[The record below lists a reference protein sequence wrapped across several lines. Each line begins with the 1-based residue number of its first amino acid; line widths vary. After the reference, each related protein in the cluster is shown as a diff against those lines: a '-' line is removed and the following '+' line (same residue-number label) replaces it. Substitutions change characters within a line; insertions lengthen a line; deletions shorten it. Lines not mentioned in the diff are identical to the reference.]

1 MKWRIIAFEKHDAYF
16 NMAID
21 EVLLEGI
28 REGTSPPTIRFYGWS
43 PSAVSIG
50 RFQSME
56 EEVDVE
62 KCRELGVDYV
72 RRITGGGAV
81 YHDTGGEVTYS
92 IAGPESEFPRGIR
105 ESYAYIC
112 RYVINGLAS
121 LGVESEFAPINDIT
135 YNGKKISGSAQ
146 TRRGGVLLQHGTILH
161 SLDLRRMFTV
171 LKVSKEKISDKQ
183 IKAAEERVTSISQIK
198 DVSINGLYSALLS
211 SFTEDKEHSFGIWSK
226 EETEKAEKLRISVY
240 GTRRWNFS
248 R

>member
-1 MKWRIIAFEKHDAYF
+1 MKWRIIGLEKHDAYF

-21 EVLLEGI
+21 EVLMEGI

-62 KCRELGVDYV
+62 KCREIGVDYV

-81 YHDTGGEVTYS
+81 YHDTAGEVTYS
-92 IAGPESEFPRGIR
+92 IAGSESEFPKGIR

-112 RYVINGLAS
+112 RYVINGLAG
-121 LGVESEFAPINDIT
+121 LGIDSEFAPINDIIHK
-135 YNGKKISGSAQ
+135 GKKISGSAQ
-146 TRRGGVLLQHGTILH
+146 TRRGGVLLQHGTVLY
-161 SLDLRRMFTV
+161 SLDVRRMFSV

-183 IKAAEERVTSISQIK
+183 IRAAEERVTSVSQIK
-198 DVSINGLYSALLS
+198 DVSINGLYSALLGA
-211 SFTEDKEHSFGIWSK
+211 FTEDKEHSFGIWSK
-226 EETEKAEKLRISVY
+226 EETAAAEKLRIRVY
-240 GTRRWNFS
+240 GTRRWNFN